1 MKQVLL
7 ILLVIVAIIMIY
19 LGANANPIVK
29 PPIFTGVGF
38 IIIAALFL
46 DKSKKG

>member
-1 MKQVLL
+1 MKQALL

-19 LGANANPIVK
+19 LGAKLGAK

-38 IIIAALFL
+38 VIIAALFL
-46 DKSKKG
+46 DKAKKD

>member
-7 ILLVIVAIIMIY
+7 ILLIIVAIVMIY
-19 LGANANPIVK
+19 LGVNLGAK

-38 IIIAALFL
+38 IIITALFL
-46 DKSKKG
+46 DKGKKD

>member
-19 LGANANPIVK
+19 LGVNLGAK

-38 IIIAALFL
+38 IIITALFL

>member
-1 MKQVLL
+1 MKQILL

-19 LGANANPIVK
+19 LGTTLGAK

-38 IIIAALFL
+38 IIITALFL
-46 DKSKKG
+46 DKKK

>member
-1 MKQVLL
+1 MKNIL
-7 ILLVIVAIIMIY
+7 IIMLIVTAIIMTY
-19 LGANANPIVK
+19 LGVKLGAK

-46 DKSKKG
+46 VKEKKG

>member
-1 MKQVLL
+1 MKQ
-7 ILLVIVAIIMIY
+7 ILLLLLAVVAIVMIY
-19 LGANANPIVK
+19 LGANLGAK

-46 DKSKKG
+46 VKTKKD